1 MLLNKLIKHV
11 ISTAEHI
18 SEVHVNGLSIDSR
31 TIENGNLFV
40 AIPGNNLDGHDYI
53 QQAIKKGAVAVIT
66 NGRDVGTL
74 PIPQI
79 KVANPR
85 RAASIIAAHYYD
97 HPTRKLT
104 VIGITGTNG
113 KTTTASLIRSI
124 FSTAGIKIA
133 QMGTFGL
140 IAEGFITK
148 KDLTTADPI
157 TLHRQ
162 FSELLKNNFTHVVM
176 EISSHALD
184 QYRVADI
191 DFDYGVFTNL
201 TAEHL
206 DYHKTIEDYYHAK
219 SKLFKMLPISSTAI
233 LNIDDKYGAMLENEC
248 TAPVI
253 ATSQVQQKDVYFKSH
268 HISLNGI
275 EGVIQAANQ
284 TYNIKSSLIGKFN
297 SENILSAVAVAH
309 SANIAQRDIINGI
322 TVCKNIPGRM
332 EIFRTQRDGLV
343 IIDYAHTP
351 DAYEKVLSTIRELV
365 TDNSK
370 VTLVFGAGGDRDKS
384 KRPVMGSIAKKYV
397 DRCFITPD
405 NPRFES
411 VDDINRQI
419 ISGFKNNDYEVFT
432 ERGEAVRK
440 GLKEL
445 QKDEVLVILGKGR
458 EEYQDVNGKKI
469 FYSDLQ
475 IIEEFVK

>member
-351 DAYEKVLSTIRELV
+351 DAYEKVLSTIRELI

>member
-1 MLLNKLIKHV
+1 MLLNKLVKHI
-11 ISTAEHI
+11 ISTAEHVPD
-18 SEVHVNGLSIDSR
+18 VHINGLSIDSR
-31 TIENGNLFV
+31 TVEKGNLFV
-40 AIPGNNLDGHDYI
+40 AIPGTKLDGHDYI

-133 QMGTFGL
+133 QMGTYGL

-309 SANIAQRDIINGI
+309 SANIAQGDIVDGI
-322 TVCKNIPGRM
+322 TSCNNIPGRM

-351 DAYEKVLSTIRELV
+351 DAYEKVLSTIRELT

-411 VDDINRQI
+411 VSDINRQI

-440 GLKEL
+440 GLIEL